1 MDILP
6 AYSTFQE
13 VIMKTAYYVIAALA
27 LATAGAAFGAEGNEA
42 AAAAAPAAAAVA
54 TAHTQVN
61 VPAARALTRAEVR
74 AQAIEA
80 RRNGTLIENEADL
93 DVAQTKKH
101 YAR

>member
-1 MDILP
+1 
-6 AYSTFQE
+6 
-13 VIMKTAYYVIAALA
+13 MKTAYYLVAALT
-27 LATAGAAFGAEGNEA
+27 LAAAGAAFGADDTQG
-42 AAAAAPAAAAVA
+42 AAAAAPIAAAVA
-54 TAHTQVN
+54 TAHTPQVT

-80 RRNGTLIENEADL
+80 RRSGTLIENEADM